1 MLGID
6 AGVLPWVGRSK
17 SELCLKCGRPLGL
30 GILRSLITM
39 KNYLKR
45 FAAASVM
52 AVFAGAASSAPVD
65 FYLSGSGGLADS
77 YSFLSNG
84 VTLTV
89 TAGSFKD
96 GFNGDSASIQDA
108 NGDTVSGYTTSGN
121 EYDANALVGQYSN
134 GLGVTN
140 NAYSC
145 WWFGVCS
152 TDNYHTVDGSNWDD
166 FLTLSFSQAIQL
178 TSASF
183 SYFGNKDD
191 FRLFYDIS
199 GDGVLGDD
207 DFITYKEDDNPFVD
221 FPVISTSLIGIVA
234 TDKNDRWKL
243 KSVHGNIL
251 PPPPPP
257 SVIPLPAGG
266 LLLLTGL
273 GAFGLMRRR
282 KS

>member
-1 MLGID
+1 M
-6 AGVLPWVGRSK
+6 
-17 SELCLKCGRPLGL
+17 CLRFGRPLGL
-30 GILRSLITM
+30 GILRSVNTM
-39 KNYLKR
+39 INYLKKLV
-45 FAAASVM
+45 AASLM
-52 AVFAGAASSAPVD
+52 SVFAGAASSAPVD

-77 YSFLSNG
+77 YSFMSNG

-96 GFNGDSASIQDA
+96 GFKGNFTEIEDE
-108 NGDTVSGYTTSGN
+108 NGDTVKGYTTTGN
-121 EYDANALVGQYSN
+121 EYDDKAKVGRYSN

-140 NAYSC
+140 NAYAC
-145 WWFGVCS
+145 YLFFVCS
-152 TDNYHTVDGSNWDD
+152 TDDFHTVDGSNWDD

-183 SYFGNKDD
+183 SYFGKKDD

>member
-1 MLGID
+1 MGNF
-6 AGVLPWVGRSK
+6 
-17 SELCLKCGRPLGL
+17 LKQ
-30 GILRSLITM
+30 
-39 KNYLKR
+39 
-45 FAAASVM
+45 FAAVSVM
-52 AVFAGAASSAPVD
+52 SVFGGAAAAAPVD
-65 FYLSGSGGLADS
+65 FYLSGSGGLAGS

-96 GFNGDSASIQDA
+96 GFEGDYAEIEDA
-108 NGDTVSGYTTSGN
+108 NGDTVQGYTTSGN
-121 EYDANALVGQYSN
+121 DFDENAMVGQYSN

-140 NAYSC
+140 NAYNC
-145 WWFGVCS
+145 FFFFTCS
-152 TDNYHTVDGSNWDD
+152 TDDYHTVDGSNWDD
-166 FLTLSFSQAIQL
+166 FLTLSFSQEVQL

-183 SYFGNKDD
+183 TYFGWKDD
-191 FRLFYDIS
+191 FRLFYDVS
-199 GDGVLGDD
+199 GDGVLGDE

-221 FPVISTSLIGIVA
+221 FPIISTSLIGIVA
-234 TDKNDRWKL
+234 TDNNDRWKL
-243 KSVHGNIL
+243 KSVHGNITL

-257 SVIPLPAGG
+257 STVVPLPAGG